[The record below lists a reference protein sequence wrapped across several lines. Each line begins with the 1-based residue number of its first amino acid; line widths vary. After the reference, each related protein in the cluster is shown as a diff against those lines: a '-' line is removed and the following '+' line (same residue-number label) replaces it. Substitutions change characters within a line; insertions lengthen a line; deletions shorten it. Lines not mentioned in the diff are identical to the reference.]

1 LPNCW
6 TRWRNWPWDKL
17 DNIALVAL
25 SDVDDRVSIPVNDTS
40 SKPSKIKI
48 SGIKLTVD
56 RTVPEGD
63 MFIKVGGDAI
73 NENQKSKLFTVSC

>member
-1 LPNCW
+1 
-6 TRWRNWPWDKL
+6 
-17 DNIALVAL
+17 
-25 SDVDDRVSIPVNDTS
+25 VSIPVNDTS